1 MPDAND
7 IAAQFQPDYTPEQME
22 NLGVYDALYRGQGPR
37 LASLGEWK
45 PEWVSEHD
53 PKGWAQW
60 YKRYA
65 SGRRIPDEDERQI
78 KRWLSLKARHGGPFV
93 KNPTPRRGWALR
105 NWGIDPSKLVAAEE
119 QARVSE
125 MLDEYQ
131 RTAMQKY
138 VQERVKQA
146 QQPIPLPGPQKF
158 PALPQTKS
166 NYVPVYEHPSGA
178 QQFGRMQMWGN
189 NNSGGEMSAAAGALT
204 EAKSPGVDS
213 GPGVFRISQHGDGGA
228 ENYRLTNPSYPAT
241 NVSQEA
247 ASNFWDDK
255 TLPPNTNPSC
265 LITDSCNSDPNGADP
280 SLYARWFNAH
290 LSEVPADVGEQ
301 YRQHMGGSIP
311 DHTTGGTIRDWWRK
325 NHQPTQLNLNKVVM
339 MPPGYVSMNTLEGD
353 FFRTGSFDAPYLHGS
368 FPPAVQ
374 EQIRQNG
381 EFTSNAPHEYRLAPG
396 GDPTRKGSWIDTGN
410 YTDAR
415 QSSLPLVGAFGEA
428 REFGRH
434 LGLGPELGGGG
445 PISYLDKIRT
455 INNNPD
461 ATYWQ
466 KVRGNF
472 ARPVGSALQFGRE
485 VGGLGHDIA
494 KPALDAARRV
504 DDVNKRVLGPNYAR
518 MQGKAGAVK
527 QSSDLTKLA
536 PKWSDRAHLL
546 AALPKHLTDTQTAIS
561 NQGDIDKEMTDLALI
576 SRAWLKSQK
585 QKELL
590 AARLKKFQE
599 TAGYPSL
606 ALPAKLAAVYNFE
619 GDVQGVSLRKTLHKV
634 LDELNHPGLAYN
646 NARTGEARAI
656 IPGNKKKQQ
665 EVLDLLEFYLAS
677 RQHKQPLQRG
687 VDYTVTPLP
696 KQQEKLH
703 KVVLKPDDIQKFIQL
718 QGFNRLAAENAD
730 YQKQW
735 LTERYRL
742 QPDAAGNLTGKV
754 PELAKKQLLAGEPIY
769 EYQLAPG
776 WQDVKAAELNPDIQL
791 QEHQQRIQD
800 RATTDNPRM
809 LVYHGLGSG
818 KSLSAIAAAET
829 ARKLYGDNYGVVV
842 PASLRDNFRK
852 EIKKFTTGASKP
864 EVMSYTEL
872 ALGKKFQIPPETLI
886 MDEAARLRNPTAA
899 STRAAARAAQQAKRV
914 LLLTGT
920 PITNSPG
927 DLAPLVSMLHGETI
941 EPKDFEQRYVRHEK
955 VWPGL
960 WNRLRG
966 IKPGVR
972 AKVRN
977 RDELLKLLEGRVD
990 YHPSKKPEGVDV
1002 QEEVINT
1009 TLTPEQQKIEKAI
1022 RTTIP
1027 PGFLWKL
1034 DREFPLS
1041 KDELSR
1047 LNGFLTGLRQVGLS
1061 TQTFRA
1067 DKDPLK
1073 AFEQSGKLT
1082 TAMQNLR
1089 KVLDE
1094 DPRKKAL
1101 IYSNFINAGI
1111 EPYAAA
1117 LERDG
1122 IPAGVFHGGISPE
1135 KRQRALQDYNS
1146 GKLRALLLGP
1156 AAAEGIST
1164 KGTSLIQLLDPHW
1177 NEARLQQAQGRG
1189 LRFDSHHDVP
1199 EELKNVA
1206 VQRYLNKS
1214 EEPKVIS
1221 RLFGGKRHRTADEI
1235 LARLTDEKERLNE
1248 EFRDLLREV
1257 GTRPRNK
1264 VAQ

>member
-1 MPDAND
+1 MPDAPNL
-7 IAAQFQPDYTPEQME
+7 AAQFRPDYTPEQME

-45 PEWVSEHD
+45 PEWISEHD

-119 QARVSE
+119 QARVGE

-131 RTAMQKY
+131 RKAMQKY
-138 VQERVKQA
+138 VQERA
-146 QQPIPLPGPQKF
+146 
-158 PALPQTKS
+158 
-166 NYVPVYEHPSGA
+166 
-178 QQFGRMQMWGN
+178 
-189 NNSGGEMSAAAGALT
+189 
-204 EAKSPGVDS
+204 
-213 GPGVFRISQHGDGGA
+213 
-228 ENYRLTNPSYPAT
+228 
-241 NVSQEA
+241 
-247 ASNFWDDK
+247 
-255 TLPPNTNPSC
+255 
-265 LITDSCNSDPNGADP
+265 
-280 SLYARWFNAH
+280 
-290 LSEVPADVGEQ
+290 
-301 YRQHMGGSIP
+301 
-311 DHTTGGTIRDWWRK
+311 
-325 NHQPTQLNLNKVVM
+325 
-339 MPPGYVSMNTLEGD
+339 
-353 FFRTGSFDAPYLHGS
+353 
-368 FPPAVQ
+368 
-374 EQIRQNG
+374 
-381 EFTSNAPHEYRLAPG
+381 
-396 GDPTRKGSWIDTGN
+396 
-410 YTDAR
+410 
-415 QSSLPLVGAFGEA
+415 
-428 REFGRH
+428 
-434 LGLGPELGGGG
+434 
-445 PISYLDKIRT
+445 
-455 INNNPD
+455 
-461 ATYWQ
+461 
-466 KVRGNF
+466 
-472 ARPVGSALQFGRE
+472 
-485 VGGLGHDIA
+485 
-494 KPALDAARRV
+494 
-504 DDVNKRVLGPNYAR
+504 
-518 MQGKAGAVK
+518 K
-527 QSSDLTKLA
+527 QSNDLTKLA

-546 AALPKHLTDTQTAIS
+546 AALPKHLADTQTALS
-561 NQGDIDKEMTDLALI
+561 TQGNIDKEMTDLALI

-599 TAGYPSL
+599 TAAYPSL
-606 ALPAKLAAVYNFE
+606 AAKTYYHGSPNADITTLRPDSYVTPDKRIAEIMGRFYEDTGKTWSDDDLDRPYDFGPEIHFKPGREPTGKPTVYSVTTDPANLDLLDNPHEHKTKLELAVQKAAAVYNFE

-634 LDELNHPGLAYN
+634 LDELKHPGLAYN

-665 EVLDLLEFYLAS
+665 EVLDLLEFHLAA
-677 RQHKQPLQRG
+677 RQHKQPLRRG
-687 VDYTVTPLP
+687 VDYTITPLP

-703 KVVLKPDDIQKFIQL
+703 KVVLKPDDIQKFIQA
-718 QGFNRLAAENAD
+718 QGFNRLAAENAE

-735 LTERYRL
+735 LSERYRL
-742 QPDAAGNLTGKV
+742 QPDVRGNLTGRV
-754 PELAKKQLLAGEPIY
+754 PELAQKQLFSGEPIY
-769 EYQLAPG
+769 DYQLTPG
-776 WQDVKAAELNPDIQL
+776 WQDDKTAELNPDIQL
-791 QEHQQRIQD
+791 QEHQQRIQN

-809 LVYHGLGSG
+809 LIYHGLGSG

-829 ARKLYGDNYGVVV
+829 ARKLHGDNYGVVV

-864 EVMSYTEL
+864 EIMSYTGL
-872 ALGKKFQIPPETLI
+872 ALGKKFQVPPETLI

-920 PITNSPG
+920 PITNTPG

-941 EPKDFEQRYVRHEK
+941 EPKDFEQRYVQQEK

-960 WNRLRG
+960 WNFLRG

-977 RDELLKLLEGRVD
+977 RDELIKLLEGRVD

-1082 TAMQNLR
+1082 AAMQNLR

-1135 KRQRALQDYNS
+1135 KRQRALQDYNA

-1189 LRFDSHHDVP
+1189 LRFDSHHDLP

-1221 RLFGGKRHRTADEI
+1221 KLFGGKRHRTADEI

-1264 VAQ
+1264 AE